1 MCQAKHAII
10 CGLNRH
16 KLITLQNHLEKSDM
30 RKPIFVLWVIFSM
43 LLGWIT
49 GACSQAKPSEMVT
62 LKIAVLPVL
71 DVLPL
76 YVAQQENLYAK
87 HGVTIELIP
96 VGSAPERDQ
105 IIAAGQADGM
115 INEAVSTL
123 FYNKDQVQV
132 QIVRYARVATATSAM
147 FHIMAAKDSGITSPD
162 GLRNVPIGV
171 SQGTVI
177 EYLTDR
183 LLEAQGFRADEIK
196 TIPVPKISD
205 RMALLGSG
213 ELKAATLPDPLSFL
227 VESQGATIILEDS
240 AIPDYAFS
248 VLTFRKAII
257 DAHPQAIRGFLAAI
271 EEAVDKI
278 NTQPEAY
285 KNLLVEQKL
294 VPEPILGAYNIPNFP
309 KAGVP
314 TEAQWADALAWAKQ
328 KGLLDK
334 DVAYASSVNGDYL
347 P

>member
-1 MCQAKHAII
+1 MGFTALIEPPYNFIWKISKM
-10 CGLNRH
+10 R
-16 KLITLQNHLEKSDM
+16 KLIFKQL
-30 RKPIFVLWVIFSM
+30 FVFLILFTWM
-43 LLGWIT
+43 AAG
-49 GACSQAKPSEMVT
+49 CSQTRPTENIT

-87 HGVTIELIP
+87 HGVNVELIP

-105 IIAAGQADGM
+105 IIAASQADGM

-132 QIVRYARVATATSAM
+132 QIVRYARVATSSSAM
-147 FHIMAAKDSGITSPD
+147 FHIMVAKDSGINSAD
-162 GLRNVPIGV
+162 DLKNVPIGV

-183 LLEAQGFRADEIK
+183 LLEAQGFTANEIN
-196 TIPVPKISD
+196 TIPVPMISD

-213 ELKAATLPDPLSFL
+213 ELQAAMLPDPLSFL
-227 VESQGATIILEDS
+227 AQSQGAVILLEDS
-240 AIPDYAFS
+240 AIPEFAFS
-248 VLTFRKAII
+248 VLSFRKATI
-257 DAHPQAIRGFLAAI
+257 DASPQAIRSFLTAI
-271 EEAVDKI
+271 EEAVGNI
-278 NTQPEAY
+278 NRQPENY

-294 VPEPILGAYNIPNFP
+294 VPEPILGTYHIPTFP

-334 DVAYASSVNGDYL
+334 DVDYTSSVSGDYL

>member
-1 MCQAKHAII
+1 
-10 CGLNRH
+10 
-16 KLITLQNHLEKSDM
+16 M
-30 RKPIFVLWVIFSM
+30 RKPVLVMLVIITILM
-43 LLGWIT
+43 GWMVE
-49 GACSQAKPSEMVT
+49 ACSQVKPAETVT

-87 HGVTIELIP
+87 HGVNVELIP

-132 QIVRYARVATATSAM
+132 QIVRYARVATETSAM
-147 FHIMAAKDSGITSPD
+147 FHIMAAKNSGINSPE
-162 GLRNVPIGV
+162 GLKNVPIGV

-183 LLEAQGFRADEIK
+183 LLEAQGFRADEIQ

-227 VESQGATIILEDS
+227 VESQGAVIILEDS

-248 VLTFRKAII
+248 VLSFRKATI
-257 DAHPQAIRGFLAAI
+257 DAYPQAIRGFLAAI
-271 EEAVDKI
+271 EEAVEKI
-278 NTQPEAY
+278 NSQPETY

-294 VPEPILGAYNIPNFP
+294 VPEPILGSYHIPTFP

-314 TEAQWADALAWAKQ
+314 TEAQWADAIAWAKQ

-334 DVAYASSVNGDYL
+334 DVAYADSVNDDYL